1 MPLKGGG
8 AFSEGG
14 GIFLVGWP
22 GMRGKGFR
30 EKREKLRK
38 RDSGEKKLRK

>member
-22 GMRGKGFR
+22 GMRGKGLR